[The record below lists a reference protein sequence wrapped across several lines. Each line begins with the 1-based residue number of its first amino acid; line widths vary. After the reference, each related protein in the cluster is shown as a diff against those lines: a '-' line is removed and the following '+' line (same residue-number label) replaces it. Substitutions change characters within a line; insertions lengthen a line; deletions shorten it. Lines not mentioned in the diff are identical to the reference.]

1 MSFQPPKG
9 TDDIGAPQSSVWRSV
24 LGDWEDWSARYGYP
38 LVMTPIFEAT
48 ELFQRGVG
56 DTSEVV
62 TKQMYTFR
70 DRGDRSVTL
79 RPEGT
84 AGVVRAFLDSG
95 AQGAWK
101 GAYSGPMF
109 RYERPQ
115 GGRRRQFLQVGV
127 EYLDVEAPP
136 SDVEV
141 VELGYRYLGAVGVPG
156 LEVRLNSLG
165 DGVCRP
171 GYVEELRSFLRSRYD
186 QLCDDSKPLVETN
199 PLRVL
204 DCKICGPKLGD
215 APTMADRLCDAC
227 SVHFKEVKET
237 LDRLEVPFVED
248 HRLVRGLDYYTR
260 TAFEY
265 IATDLDTAQNA
276 VGGGGRYDG
285 LAESLGGRRA
295 PGVGFALG
303 VDRIILATGREPVP
317 DIDVYVVS
325 EVPAPDALVAASL
338 LRREGIRVDLDSE
351 RRSIKTQFRAA
362 SRSGAPV
369 TVVLRSL
376 DQALDVR
383 TGDGSRVEMSLE
395 ELPGWFKA
403 RSG

>member
-1 MSFQPPKG
+1 
-9 TDDIGAPQSSVWRSV
+9 
-24 LGDWEDWSARYGYP
+24 
-38 LVMTPIFEAT
+38 
-48 ELFQRGVG
+48 
-56 DTSEVV
+56 
-62 TKQMYTFR
+62 
-70 DRGDRSVTL
+70 
-79 RPEGT
+79 
-84 AGVVRAFLDSG
+84 
-95 AQGAWK
+95 
-101 GAYSGPMF
+101 
-109 RYERPQ
+109 
-115 GGRRRQFLQVGV
+115 
-127 EYLDVEAPP
+127 
-136 SDVEV
+136 
-141 VELGYRYLGAVGVPG
+141 
-156 LEVRLNSLG
+156 
-165 DGVCRP
+165 
-171 GYVEELRSFLRSRYD
+171 
-186 QLCDDSKPLVETN
+186 LVETN

-204 DCKICGPKLGD
+204 DCKICEPKLGD

-295 PGVGFALG
+295 PGVGFAVG

-325 EVPAPDALVAASL
+325 EVPAADALVAASRF
-338 LRREGIRVDLDSE
+338 RREGIRVDLDSE
-351 RRSIKTQFRAA
+351 GRSIKTQFRAA

-383 TGDGSRVEMSLE
+383 TGDGLRVEMSLE
-395 ELPGWFKA
+395 ELPVWFKA
-403 RSG
+403 RLG